1 MLKVKGFTII
11 EILSTITIL
20 AIVASIA
27 APEYWRLKNRDDYR
41 AEGQALFN
49 TILDARNAALT
60 NRFCK
65 NGNTSVRWM
74 VLLDSNVTPPVY
86 DVRCFWDTSAS
97 SIQEVSSVTM
107 TKSKIEMVD
116 FNESAIPDE
125 MDGSMGAPFPD
136 NIRFSFY
143 SGGVTGLLEYSDG
156 SIHKE
161 DSVKIVIGHDTTDY
175 VHTIC
180 FNRVAGFPT
189 FNKTG
194 EVCQDY

>member
-1 MLKVKGFTII
+1 MLKVKGFTMI

-27 APEYWRLKNRDDYR
+27 APEFWRMKNRDDFR
-41 AEGQALFN
+41 AQGQALFD

-60 NRFCK
+60 NRFCS

-74 VLLDSNVTPPVY
+74 VFLNLNTTPPVY
-86 DVRCFWDTSAS
+86 EMRCYWDTSS
-97 SIQEVSSVTM
+97 VSTQEVPNVTM
-107 TKSKIEMVD
+107 TKSEIEIVD
-116 FNESAIPDE
+116 FNESDIPDE
-125 MDGSMGAPFPD
+125 MDGSGGAPFPED
-136 NIRFSFY
+136 IRFSFY

-156 SIHKE
+156 AINKE
-161 DSVKIVIGHDTTDY
+161 DSVKMVIGHDTTDY

-194 EVCQDY
+194 SVCQDY